1 MCRKCYRTL
10 PTKSEFPSFQRRK
23 QTSLYVYNKQL
34 RCGSYNGVIKMY
46 IKEKFY
52 FLLIIAST
60 CTNIK
65 ILIQEYCTN
74 GYCFGLGSVTHLSK
88 GSDRSP
94 GFIALPTVDCCNTVC
109 YHSPQCFVN
118 SNLNLNP
125 MSLDV
130 DSAVKM

>member
-1 MCRKCYRTL
+1 MLQNVANEKRVSFI
-10 PTKSEFPSFQRRK
+10 PTEETNFS
-23 QTSLYVYNKQL
+23 YVYNKQL

-94 GFIALPTVDCCNTVC
+94 GFTA
-109 YHSPQCFVN
+109 
-118 SNLNLNP
+118 
-125 MSLDV
+125 
-130 DSAVKM
+130 

>member
-1 MCRKCYRTL
+1 MLQNVANEKRV
-10 PTKSEFPSFQRRK
+10 SFIPMEETNFSR
-23 QTSLYVYNKQL
+23 VYNKQL

-60 CTNIK
+60 RTNIK

-74 GYCFGLGSVTHLSK
+74 GYCFGLGNFTHLSK

-118 SNLNLNP
+118 SN
-125 MSLDV
+125 SI
-130 DSAVKM
+130 

>member
-1 MCRKCYRTL
+1 MLKNEKRVSFI
-10 PTKSEFPSFQRRK
+10 PTEETNFSD
-23 QTSLYVYNKQL
+23 VYSKQL

-74 GYCFGLGSVTHLSK
+74 GYCFDLGSVTHLSK

-94 GFIALPTVDCCNTVC
+94 GFTA
-109 YHSPQCFVN
+109 
-118 SNLNLNP
+118 
-125 MSLDV
+125 
-130 DSAVKM
+130 